1 MTARRFGVLH
11 RSLVLPV
18 LIVMGGLQVMMR
30 CSLILRG
37 GLKMVTILAAMVSAG
52 MLRLVA
58 HDCVPGG
65 VSSLKARPLRAPFTS
80 RNNGAE
86 APHPSRTPQND
97 CQLILS
103 P

>member
-11 RSLVLPV
+11 RRLMLPV

-37 GLKMVTILAAMVSAG
+37 GLKMVAILAAMVSAG

-65 VSSLKARPLRAPFTS
+65 VSSLKARPLRALFTVATTVPK
-80 RNNGAE
+80 R
-86 APHPSRTPQND
+86 RTRHGLPRT
-97 CQLILS
+97 IVS
-103 P
+103 